1 MHRTVIDLI
10 AAKDLDV
17 LSTVSRVVPAARA
30 AQAYARLDAD
40 PVGRAAGRPRL
51 HATTGAPR
59 RERRVNL
66 TCQEQLLPGR
76 DPAGEVGRRPRVR
89 LRGIELRGQ
98 GGHRI
103 RERLPELR
111 AARRAGVVLP
121 TVCVEMLHFIG
132 DFDGERRRDAIAN
145 VATMLSV
152 IAELGGTAAMTP
164 ASYGMFSRRLPPFE
178 PPARRGGRPRRA
190 ARRARASWASTPAR
204 EGVAVLLEPL
214 NRYEDHMVNRL
225 EQAVELAEATGLA
238 AVGVVADSYH
248 MNIEETHP
256 SEALRAA
263 GHRLVHVQVSDSNR
277 LEPGAGHLD
286 WSGFVGALRDAG
298 YTGDLAA
305 ECRLSGPADQ
315 VLPKAAAVLRGALD
329 A

>member
-1 MHRTVIDLI
+1 M
-10 AAKDLDV
+10 
-17 LSTVSRVVPAARA
+17 
-30 AQAYARLDAD
+30 
-40 PVGRAAGRPRL
+40 
-51 HATTGAPR
+51 
-59 RERRVNL
+59 NL
-66 TCQEQLLPGR
+66 TCQEQLLPGETLLEKWDAAR
-76 DPAGEVGRRPRVR
+76 AFGYD
-89 LRGIELRGQ
+89 GIELRGQ

-132 DFDGERRRDAIAN
+132 DFDGERRRDAVAN
-145 VATMLSV
+145 VRTMLSV
-152 IAELGGTAAMTP
+152 VAELGGTAAMTP

-178 PPARRGGRPRRA
+178 PPRDEAGDRA
-190 ARRARASWASTPAR
+190 VLLDALGELGEHAGR

-315 VLPKAAAVLRGALD
+315 VLLKAAAVLRGALD